1 MPALPSTSR
10 KALVSARII
19 IIGASITGLATA
31 CILRR
36 SGHEV
41 VVVEKGDGKYRSQGI
56 IPSPPNMT
64 RILQRWGLQLQLAK
78 SGMII
83 DQLRFLEGW
92 QSSKTLKP
100 LKKLMLFEGQSGK
113 TIGVLKLYEELLRDL
128 MADFLLIQHG
138 DLVSIF
144 QDLAR
149 REGVE
154 IRYNTAVVKVERV
167 PLAALLSD
175 GDILHS
181 DLIVGADGPL
191 RSISR
196 DAVLLREIEELPTQH
211 VCFWF
216 SVPLED
222 LQADPDLENLEGIC
236 EKRNWNL
243 WLGDG
248 FVIYGTCHKTSGRYS
263 LCITTEMEGDM
274 TEYQGNWTKQYPVDH
289 FDLRLERFEPR
300 IQKLLKMA
308 GFVIP
313 TCHVYIPEP
322 ENLICDLDKV
332 ILAGQSAHPTMPDG
346 MHSTAMCIE
355 DVDALDY
362 LLTRIKHVDEIPRVL
377 SAHEELRMERCAS
390 ARDWESRKLRMLTL
404 LSGEDR
410 DLRDAKI
417 RCLSECED
425 MEEKEY
431 AFNDLWGEEV
441 DFYAYDPIEQADNW
455 WSMYGTVISRRS
467 STTDSL

>member
-1 MPALPSTSR
+1 MPHLPSPR
-10 KALVSARII
+10 IAPVSVRIT

-31 CILRR
+31 CVLRR
-36 SGHEV
+36 SGHKV
-41 VVVEKGDGKYRSQGI
+41 LVVEKGDGTFRSPGI

-64 RILQRWGLQLQLAK
+64 RVLQRWGLQSYLAK
-78 SGMII
+78 SGMVV
-83 DQLRFLEGW
+83 DQFRFL
-92 QSSKTLKP
+92 
-100 LKKLMLFEGQSGK
+100 EGQSGK
-113 TIGVLKLYEELLRDL
+113 TIGVLKLYEELLKDL

-138 DLVSIF
+138 DLISTF
-144 QDLAR
+144 QDIAR

-154 IRYNTAVVKVERV
+154 IRYNTPVVKVERV
-167 PLAALLSD
+167 PLAALLEN
-175 GDILHS
+175 GDIVYS

-196 DAVLLREIEELPTQH
+196 DAVLLRQIEELPTQH
-211 VCFWF
+211 VCFSF
-216 SVPLED
+216 SVSLSD
-222 LQADPDLENLEGIC
+222 LQADNELEGMC
-236 EKRNWNL
+236 EQRNWNM

-248 FVIYGTCHKTSGRYS
+248 FVIYGACHRERNRYF
-263 LCITTEMEGDM
+263 LCITTEMDGDM
-274 TEYQGNWTKQYPVDH
+274 TEYQGNWTKQYPVDR
-289 FDLRLERFEPR
+289 FDLRLDRFDPR
-300 IQKLLKMA
+300 IQKLLQMA
-308 GFVIP
+308 GVVIP
-313 TCHVYIPEP
+313 TCHVFIPEP

-355 DVDALDY
+355 DIDALDY

-377 SAHEELRMERCAS
+377 SAHEELRMERCTH
-390 ARDWESRKLRMLTL
+390 ARDWELRKLQMFTL
-404 LSGEDR
+404 NQGEDR
-410 DLRDAKI
+410 ELRDAKI

-455 WSMYGTVISRRS
+455 WSMYGTVISRRTQITGPS
-467 STTDSL
+467 

>member
-1 MPALPSTSR
+1 MPDIPFTSR
-10 KALVSARII
+10 KASVSARIT

-41 VVVEKGDGKYRSQGI
+41 LVVEKSDGKYRTDFTFLR
-56 IPSPPNMT
+56 SPPNMT
-64 RILQRWGLQLQLAK
+64 RVLQRWGLQPYLAK
-78 SGMII
+78 SGMIV
-83 DQLRFLEGW
+83 DQFRFL
-92 QSSKTLKP
+92 
-100 LKKLMLFEGQSGK
+100 EGQSGK

-128 MADFLLIQHG
+128 MADFLLIHHG
-138 DLVSIF
+138 DLISIF
-144 QDLAR
+144 QDLAH

-154 IRYNTAVVKVERV
+154 IRYNTAVVKIERV
-167 PLAALLSD
+167 PLTALLEN
-175 GDILHS
+175 GDVLYS
-181 DLIVGADGPL
+181 DLVVGADGPL

-196 DAVLLREIEELPTQH
+196 DAVLLRQIEELPTQH
-211 VCFWF
+211 VCFSF
-216 SVPLED
+216 SVSLEA
-222 LQADPDLENLEGIC
+222 LQADAELEGIC
-236 EKRNWNL
+236 AQRNWNM

-248 FVIYGTCHKTSGRYS
+248 FVIYGACHVCSLNRYS

-289 FDLRLERFEPR
+289 FDLKLERFEPR
-300 IQKLLKMA
+300 IRKLLKMA
-308 GFVIP
+308 EFIIP

-362 LLTRIKHVDEIPRVL
+362 LLTRIKHIDEIPRVL
-377 SAHEELRMERCAS
+377 SAHEELRMERCTH
-390 ARDWESRKLRMLTL
+390 ARDWESRKLKMLTL
-404 LSGEDR
+404 LQGEDR
-410 DLRDAKI
+410 DMRDAKM

-455 WSMYGTVISRRS
+455 WSMYGTVISRRPS
-467 STTDSL
+467 NTDYSC